1 MKTIYLLLL
10 VSISTFATVKNE
22 EPKPTTSSA
31 ISGLKIVTYDSAK
44 NGKHIYIVSDIYT
57 KKKITFYNANGDK
70 VFSTKTTGS
79 AIYLSKFQKGTYTIK
94 IEEGKQQDS
103 KQYIIQ

>member
-10 VSISTFATVKNE
+10 LSISTFATVTKE
-22 EPKPTTSSA
+22 DPKPTSSNV

-44 NGKHIYIVSDIYT
+44 KGKHIYIVSDIYT
-57 KKKITFYNANGDK
+57 KKKITFYNEQGNK

-103 KQYIIQ
+103 KQYIVQ